1 MPTLI
6 GGRLRGESSSL
17 SFCVAS
23 NTSNADLTANSAWS
37 LQSRGAFQNAM
48 MQSPIY
54 LSIVPLLF
62 IILYILFISITVLIF
77 IRVKSL
83 IFDLF
88 VAVVL
93 SALAEPV
100 VYRLSKKLSRKLS
113 ALITVGVILIIIGA
127 TFFSI
132 IPIMVQEIYFLSSQ
146 LPTYFDNFIN
156 YLNVEGFAVS
166 SQSLDLEAQ
175 FNTLI
180 KDYGSTVGSGVVFAG
195 QGLLRTLG
203 HIFVIFFFTYYLI
216 SEGDG
221 WRIKLKESL
230 PNNVSSSIDQV
241 WTIGVSKAGGF
252 IVAKVILG
260 VLASIVLSVA
270 FLLIGLPSPIALGVS
285 AGILSQLI
293 PVVGTFL
300 GGLVPFIAS
309 ISLGTTTIFSTIL
322 VLLIYQVIENYF
334 ISPRVTKSTM
344 EIHPAIAVFSTLFG
358 AYTLGGVGAI
368 LALPVAATVQG
379 VLGTIISNRK

>member
-1 MPTLI
+1 MNLPK
-6 GGRLRGESSSL
+6 GETRQEL
-17 SFCVAS
+17 L
-23 NTSNADLTANSAWS
+23 N
-37 LQSRGAFQNAM
+37 RAF
-48 MQSPIY
+48 
-54 LSIVPLLF
+54 
-62 IILYILFISITVLIF
+62 LYILFISISVLIF
-77 IRVKSL
+77 LRVKSL
-83 IFDLF
+83 LFDLF

-93 SALAEPV
+93 AALAEPV
-100 VYRLSKKLSRKLS
+100 VYRLSKKVNRRVAAFIAVS
-113 ALITVGVILIIIGA
+113 LILVVIGA

-146 LPTYFDNFIN
+146 IPTYFDNFIN

-166 SQSLDLEAQ
+166 SQSLDLESQ
-175 FNTLI
+175 FNSLI
-180 KDYGSTVGSGVVFAG
+180 KDYGSTVGSSVVFAG

-203 HIFVIFFFTYYLI
+203 HIFIIFFFTYYLI

-221 WRIKLKESL
+221 WRVKLKESL
-230 PNNVSSSIDQV
+230 PGNVSNSIDQV

-252 IVAKVILG
+252 IVAKLILG
-260 VLASIVLSVA
+260 ILASIVLSVA
-270 FLLIGLPSPIALGVS
+270 FFLIGLPSPIALGVS

-309 ISLGTTTIFSTIL
+309 ISLGTTSMVSTVA
-322 VLLIYQVIENYF
+322 VLLFYQVVENYF

-344 EIHPAIAVFSTLFG
+344 EIHPAVAVFSTLFG

-379 VLGTIISNRK
+379 VLGIIIKNRKS

>member
-1 MPTLI
+1 VNLPK
-6 GGRLRGESSSL
+6 GETRQEL
-17 SFCVAS
+17 L
-23 NTSNADLTANSAWS
+23 N
-37 LQSRGAFQNAM
+37 RAFL
-48 MQSPIY
+48 Y
-54 LSIVPLLF
+54 VLL
-62 IILYILFISITVLIF
+62 ISISVLIF
-77 IRVKSL
+77 LRVKSL

-93 SALAEPV
+93 AALAEPV
-100 VYRLSKKLSRKLS
+100 VYRLSKKINRRAS
-113 ALITVGVILIIIGA
+113 AMIAVSLILLVIGA
-127 TFFSI
+127 TLFSI
-132 IPIMVQEIYFLSSQ
+132 IPIMVQELYFLSSQ
-146 LPTYFDNFIN
+146 IPTYFDNFIN

-166 SQSLDLEAQ
+166 SQSLDLESQ
-175 FNTLI
+175 FNSLI
-180 KDYGSTVGSGVVFAG
+180 KDYGSTVGTSVVFAG

-230 PNNVSSSIDQV
+230 PDSVSTSIDQV

-260 VLASIVLSVA
+260 VLASIVLSVS
-270 FLLIGLPSPIALGVS
+270 FLIIGLPSPIALGVA

-309 ISLGTTTIFSTIL
+309 ISLGTTAMIATIL
-322 VLLIYQVIENYF
+322 VLLVYQVIENYF
-334 ISPRVTKSTM
+334 VSPRVTKSTM

-379 VLGTIISNRK
+379 VIGTIVKNRKLI

>member
-1 MPTLI
+1 MNLPKGETRQELLNRAFLYVLI
-6 GGRLRGESSSL
+6 I
-17 SFCVAS
+17 
-23 NTSNADLTANSAWS
+23 
-37 LQSRGAFQNAM
+37 AF
-48 MQSPIY
+48 S
-54 LSIVPLLF
+54 
-62 IILYILFISITVLIF
+62 VLIF
-77 IRVKSL
+77 LRVKSL

-88 VAVVL
+88 VAIVL
-93 SALAEPV
+93 AALAEPV
-100 VYRLSKKLSRKLS
+100 VYRLTKKISRQS
-113 ALITVGVILIIIGA
+113 AALVAVSLILLVIGA
-127 TFFSI
+127 TLFSI

-146 LPTYFDNFIN
+146 MPTYFDNFIN

-166 SQSLDLEAQ
+166 SQSLDLESQ
-175 FNTLI
+175 FNSLI
-180 KDYGSTVGSGVVFAG
+180 KDYGSTVGSSVVFAG

-203 HIFVIFFFTYYLI
+203 HIFIIFFFTYYLI

-221 WRIKLKESL
+221 WRVKLKASL
-230 PNNVSSSIDQV
+230 PSNVSSSIDQV
-241 WTIGVSKAGGF
+241 WRIGVSKAGGF

-260 VLASIVLSVA
+260 VLASIVLSVS
-270 FLLIGLPSPIALGVS
+270 FLLIGLPSPIALGVA

-309 ISLGTTTIFSTIL
+309 ISLGTNAMIATVV
-322 VLLIYQVIENYF
+322 VLLAYQIIENYF

-379 VLGTIISNRK
+379 VIGTILKNRKDT

>member
-1 MPTLI
+1 MNLPK
-6 GGRLRGESSSL
+6 GETRQEL
-17 SFCVAS
+17 L
-23 NTSNADLTANSAWS
+23 N
-37 LQSRGAFQNAM
+37 RAFL
-48 MQSPIY
+48 Y
-54 LSIVPLLF
+54 VLL
-62 IILYILFISITVLIF
+62 ISISVLIF
-77 IRVKSL
+77 LRVKSL

-93 SALAEPV
+93 AALAEPV
-100 VYRLSKKLSRKLS
+100 VYRLSKKINRRAS
-113 ALITVGVILIIIGA
+113 AMIAVSLILLVIGA
-127 TFFSI
+127 TLFSI
-132 IPIMVQEIYFLSSQ
+132 IPIMVQELYFLSSQ
-146 LPTYFDNFIN
+146 IPTYFDNFIN

-166 SQSLDLEAQ
+166 SQSLDLESQ
-175 FNTLI
+175 FNSLI
-180 KDYGSTVGSGVVFAG
+180 KDYGSTVGSSVVFAG

-230 PNNVSSSIDQV
+230 PDSVSTSIDQV

-260 VLASIVLSVA
+260 VLASIVLSVS
-270 FLLIGLPSPIALGVS
+270 FLIIGLPSPIALGVA

-309 ISLGTTTIFSTIL
+309 ISLGTTAMIATVL
-322 VLLIYQVIENYF
+322 VLLIYQVVENYF
-334 ISPRVTKSTM
+334 VSPRVTKSTM

-379 VLGTIISNRK
+379 VIGTIVKNRKLI

>member
-1 MPTLI
+1 MNLPK
-6 GGRLRGESSSL
+6 GETRQEL
-17 SFCVAS
+17 L
-23 NTSNADLTANSAWS
+23 N
-37 LQSRGAFQNAM
+37 RAF
-48 MQSPIY
+48 IY
-54 LSIVPLLF
+54 IVL
-62 IILYILFISITVLIF
+62 ISISVLIF

-100 VYRLSKKLSRKLS
+100 VYRLSKKVGRRLA
-113 ALITVGVILIIIGA
+113 ALISVAVILLVIGA
-127 TFFSI
+127 AFFSI

-146 LPTYFDNFIN
+146 IPAYFDNFIGW
-156 YLNVEGFAVS
+156 LNVEGFSVS
-166 SQSLDLEAQ
+166 IQATDLETQ
-175 FNTLI
+175 FDTLI
-180 KDYGSTVGSGVVFAG
+180 KDYGSSVGSSVVFAG

-203 HIFVIFFFTYYLI
+203 HIFIIFFFTYYLI

-221 WRIKLKESL
+221 WRVKLKESL
-230 PNNVSSSIDQV
+230 PNNISTSIDQV

-252 IVAKVILG
+252 IVAKFILG

-309 ISLGTTTIFSTIL
+309 ISLGTTTIISTIL
-322 VLLIYQVIENYF
+322 VLSLIHI
-334 ISPRVTKSTM
+334 
-344 EIHPAIAVFSTLFG
+344 
-358 AYTLGGVGAI
+358 
-368 LALPVAATVQG
+368 
-379 VLGTIISNRK
+379 

>member
-1 MPTLI
+1 MNLPK
-6 GGRLRGESSSL
+6 GETRQEL
-17 SFCVAS
+17 L
-23 NTSNADLTANSAWS
+23 N
-37 LQSRGAFQNAM
+37 RAFL
-48 MQSPIY
+48 Y
-54 LSIVPLLF
+54 VLL
-62 IILYILFISITVLIF
+62 ISISVLILL
-77 IRVKSL
+77 RVKSL

-100 VYRLSKKLSRKLS
+100 VYRLSKKINRKAS
-113 ALITVGVILIIIGA
+113 ALVAVSVILLLISA
-127 TFFSI
+127 TLFSI

-156 YLNVEGFAVS
+156 YLNVEGFAIS
-166 SQSLDLEAQ
+166 SQSLDLETQ
-175 FNTLI
+175 FNSLI
-180 KDYGSTVGSGVVFAG
+180 KDYGSTVGSSVVFAG

-203 HIFVIFFFTYYLI
+203 HIFIIFFFTYYLI

-221 WRIKLKESL
+221 WRVKLKESL
-230 PNNVSSSIDQV
+230 PNSVSTSIDQV

-260 VLASIVLSVA
+260 VLASIVLSVS
-270 FLLIGLPSPIALGVS
+270 FLIIGLPSPIALGVA

-309 ISLGTTTIFSTIL
+309 ISLGTTAMVATVL
-322 VLLIYQVIENYF
+322 VLFIYQIVENYLV
-334 ISPRVTKSTM
+334 SPRVTKSTM
-344 EIHPAIAVFSTLFG
+344 EIHPAIAVFATLFG

-379 VLGTIISNRK
+379 VIGTVLKNRKEL

>member
-1 MPTLI
+1 MNLPK
-6 GGRLRGESSSL
+6 GETRQEL
-17 SFCVAS
+17 L
-23 NTSNADLTANSAWS
+23 N
-37 LQSRGAFQNAM
+37 RAFL
-48 MQSPIY
+48 Y
-54 LSIVPLLF
+54 VLL
-62 IILYILFISITVLIF
+62 ISISVLIF
-77 IRVKSL
+77 LRVKSL

-100 VYRLSKKLSRKLS
+100 VYRLSLKINRKAS
-113 ALITVGVILIIIGA
+113 ALVAVSLILLLIGA
-127 TFFSI
+127 TLFSI

-156 YLNVEGFAVS
+156 YLNVEGFAIS
-166 SQSLDLEAQ
+166 SQSLDLETQ
-175 FNTLI
+175 FNSLI
-180 KDYGSTVGSGVVFAG
+180 KDYGSTVGSSVVFAG

-203 HIFVIFFFTYYLI
+203 HIFIIFFFTYYLI

-230 PNNVSSSIDQV
+230 PNNVSTSIDQV

-260 VLASIVLSVA
+260 VLASIVLSVS
-270 FLLIGLPSPIALGVS
+270 FLIIGLPSPIALGVA

-309 ISLGTTTIFSTIL
+309 ISLGTTAMIATVM
-322 VLLIYQVIENYF
+322 VLFIYQIVENYLV
-334 ISPRVTKSTM
+334 SPRVTKSTM
-344 EIHPAIAVFSTLFG
+344 EIHPAIAVFATLFG

-379 VLGTIISNRK
+379 VIGTVVKNRKEL

>member
-1 MPTLI
+1 MNLPKGETRQELLNRAFLYVLI
-6 GGRLRGESSSL
+6 I
-17 SFCVAS
+17 
-23 NTSNADLTANSAWS
+23 
-37 LQSRGAFQNAM
+37 AF
-48 MQSPIY
+48 S
-54 LSIVPLLF
+54 
-62 IILYILFISITVLIF
+62 VLIF
-77 IRVKSL
+77 LRVKSL

-93 SALAEPV
+93 AALAEPV
-100 VYRLSKKLSRKLS
+100 VYRLTKKISRQS
-113 ALITVGVILIIIGA
+113 AALVAVSLILLVIGA
-127 TFFSI
+127 TLFSI

-146 LPTYFDNFIN
+146 MPTYFDNFIN

-166 SQSLDLEAQ
+166 SQSLDLENQ
-175 FNTLI
+175 FNSLI
-180 KDYGSTVGSGVVFAG
+180 KDYGSTVGSSVVFAG

-203 HIFVIFFFTYYLI
+203 HIFIIFFFTYYLI

-221 WRIKLKESL
+221 WRVKLKESL
-230 PNNVSSSIDQV
+230 PSNVSSSIDQV
-241 WTIGVSKAGGF
+241 WRIGVSKAGGF

-260 VLASIVLSVA
+260 VLASIVLSVS
-270 FLLIGLPSPIALGVS
+270 FLLIGLPSPIALGVA

-309 ISLGTTTIFSTIL
+309 ISLGTNAMIATVV
-322 VLLIYQVIENYF
+322 VLLVYQIIENYF

-379 VLGTIISNRK
+379 VIGTILKNRKDT

>member
-1 MPTLI
+1 MNLPK
-6 GGRLRGESSSL
+6 GETRQEL
-17 SFCVAS
+17 L
-23 NTSNADLTANSAWS
+23 N
-37 LQSRGAFQNAM
+37 RAFV
-48 MQSPIY
+48 Y
-54 LSIVPLLF
+54 VLL
-62 IILYILFISITVLIF
+62 ISISVLIF
-77 IRVKSL
+77 LRVKSL

-93 SALAEPV
+93 AALAEPV
-100 VYRLSKKLSRKLS
+100 VYRLSKKINRRAS
-113 ALITVGVILIIIGA
+113 AMIAVSLILLVIGA
-127 TFFSI
+127 TLFSI
-132 IPIMVQEIYFLSSQ
+132 IPIMVQELYFLSSQ
-146 LPTYFDNFIN
+146 IPTYFDNFIN

-166 SQSLDLEAQ
+166 SQSLDLESQ
-175 FNTLI
+175 FNSLI
-180 KDYGSTVGSGVVFAG
+180 KDYGSTVGSSVVFAG

-230 PNNVSSSIDQV
+230 PDGVSTSIDQV
-241 WTIGVSKAGGF
+241 WSIGVSKASGF

-260 VLASIVLSVA
+260 ILASIVLSVS
-270 FLLIGLPSPIALGVS
+270 FLIIGLPSPIALGVA

-309 ISLGTTTIFSTIL
+309 ISLGTTAMISTVL

-334 ISPRVTKSTM
+334 VSPKVTKSTM

-379 VLGTIISNRK
+379 VIGTIVKNRKLI

>member
-1 MPTLI
+1 VNLPK
-6 GGRLRGESSSL
+6 GETRQEL
-17 SFCVAS
+17 L
-23 NTSNADLTANSAWS
+23 N
-37 LQSRGAFQNAM
+37 RAF
-48 MQSPIY
+48 
-54 LSIVPLLF
+54 
-62 IILYILFISITVLIF
+62 LYVLFISISVLIF
-77 IRVKSL
+77 LRVKSL

-100 VYRLSKKLSRKLS
+100 VYRLSQKINRRAS
-113 ALITVGVILIIIGA
+113 AMVAVSVILLLIGA
-127 TFFSI
+127 ILFSI

-166 SQSLDLEAQ
+166 SQSLDLETQ

-180 KDYGSTVGSGVVFAG
+180 KDYGSTVGSSVVFAG

-203 HIFVIFFFTYYLI
+203 HIFIIFFFTYYLI

-221 WRIKLKESL
+221 WRVKLKESL
-230 PNNVSSSIDQV
+230 PDKVSSSIDQV

-260 VLASIVLSVA
+260 VLASIVLSLS
-270 FLLIGLPSPIALGVS
+270 FLIIGLPSPLALGVA

-300 GGLVPFIAS
+300 GGLVPFITS
-309 ISLGTTTIFSTIL
+309 ISLGTTAMIATVL
-322 VLLIYQVIENYF
+322 VLFIYQIVENYF
-334 ISPRVTKSTM
+334 ISPRITKSTM
-344 EIHPAIAVFSTLFG
+344 EIHPAIAVFSTIFG

-379 VLGTIISNRK
+379 VIGTILTNRKDI

>member
-1 MPTLI
+1 MNLPK
-6 GGRLRGESSSL
+6 GETRQEL
-17 SFCVAS
+17 LNRTF
-23 NTSNADLTANSAWS
+23 
-37 LQSRGAFQNAM
+37 
-48 MQSPIY
+48 IY
-54 LSIVPLLF
+54 IVL
-62 IILYILFISITVLIF
+62 ISISVLVF

-88 VAVVL
+88 VAIVL

-100 VYRLSKKLSRKLS
+100 VYRLSKRVGRKLA
-113 ALITVGVILIIIGA
+113 ALISVAVILLVIGA
-127 TFFSI
+127 AFFSI

-146 LPTYFDNFIN
+146 IPAYFDNFIGW
-156 YLNVEGFAVS
+156 LNVEGFSVS
-166 SQSLDLEAQ
+166 IQATDLETQ
-175 FNTLI
+175 FDTLI
-180 KDYGSTVGSGVVFAG
+180 KDYGSTVGSSVVFAG

-203 HIFVIFFFTYYLI
+203 HIFIIFFFTYYLI

-221 WRIKLKESL
+221 WRVKLKESM
-230 PNNVSSSIDQV
+230 PNNISTSIDQV

-252 IVAKVILG
+252 IVAKFILG

-309 ISLGTTTIFSTIL
+309 ISLGTSTIISTIL
-322 VLLIYQVIENYF
+322 VLSIYQVIENYF

-379 VLGTIISNRK
+379 VIGTIISNRK

>member
-1 MPTLI
+1 MNLPK
-6 GGRLRGESSSL
+6 GETRQEL
-17 SFCVAS
+17 LNRTF
-23 NTSNADLTANSAWS
+23 
-37 LQSRGAFQNAM
+37 
-48 MQSPIY
+48 IY
-54 LSIVPLLF
+54 LVL
-62 IILYILFISITVLIF
+62 ISISVIVF

-88 VAVVL
+88 VAIVL

-100 VYRLSKKLSRKLS
+100 VYRLSKRVGRKLA
-113 ALITVGVILIIIGA
+113 ALISVAVILLVIGA
-127 TFFSI
+127 AFFSI

-146 LPTYFDNFIN
+146 IPSYFDNFIGW
-156 YLNVEGFAVS
+156 LNVEGFSVS
-166 SQSLDLEAQ
+166 IQATDLETQ
-175 FNTLI
+175 FDTLI
-180 KDYGSTVGSGVVFAG
+180 KDYGSTVGSSVVFAG

-203 HIFVIFFFTYYLI
+203 HIFIIFFFTYYLI

-221 WRIKLKESL
+221 WRVKLKESM
-230 PNNVSSSIDQV
+230 PNRISKSIDQV

-252 IVAKVILG
+252 IVAKFILG

-309 ISLGTTTIFSTIL
+309 ISLGTTTIISTIL
-322 VLLIYQVIENYF
+322 VLSIYQVIENYF

-379 VLGTIISNRK
+379 VIGTIISNRK

>member
-1 MPTLI
+1 MNLPK
-6 GGRLRGESSSL
+6 GETRQEL
-17 SFCVAS
+17 L
-23 NTSNADLTANSAWS
+23 N
-37 LQSRGAFQNAM
+37 RAF
-48 MQSPIY
+48 
-54 LSIVPLLF
+54 
-62 IILYILFISITVLIF
+62 LYVVLISISVLIF
-77 IRVKSL
+77 LRVKSL

-88 VAVVL
+88 VAIVL
-93 SALAEPV
+93 AALAEPV
-100 VYRLSKKLSRKLS
+100 VYRLSQKINRRAS
-113 ALITVGVILIIIGA
+113 AMVAVSLILLVIGA
-127 TFFSI
+127 TLFSI
-132 IPIMVQEIYFLSSQ
+132 IPIMVQELYFLSSQ
-146 LPTYFDNFIN
+146 IPTYFDNFIN

-166 SQSLDLEAQ
+166 SQSLDLESQ
-175 FNTLI
+175 FNSLI
-180 KDYGSTVGSGVVFAG
+180 KDYGSTVGSSVVFAG

-203 HIFVIFFFTYYLI
+203 HIFIIFFFTYYLI

-221 WRIKLKESL
+221 WRVKLKESL
-230 PNNVSSSIDQV
+230 PENLSNSIDQV

-252 IVAKVILG
+252 IVAKFILG
-260 VLASIVLSVA
+260 ILASIVLSLA

-309 ISLGTTTIFSTIL
+309 ISLGTTSMIATVG

-344 EIHPAIAVFSTLFG
+344 EIHPAVAVFSTLFG

-379 VLGTIISNRK
+379 VLGIILNNRKN

>member
-1 MPTLI
+1 MNLPKGETRQELLNRAFLYVLI
-6 GGRLRGESSSL
+6 I
-17 SFCVAS
+17 
-23 NTSNADLTANSAWS
+23 
-37 LQSRGAFQNAM
+37 AF
-48 MQSPIY
+48 S
-54 LSIVPLLF
+54 
-62 IILYILFISITVLIF
+62 VLIF
-77 IRVKSL
+77 LRVKSL

-93 SALAEPV
+93 AALAEPV
-100 VYRLSKKLSRKLS
+100 VYRLSKKINRQG
-113 ALITVGVILIIIGA
+113 AAMVTVVVILLVIGA

-132 IPIMVQEIYFLSSQ
+132 IPIMVQEIYILSSQ
-146 LPTYFDNFIN
+146 MPTYFDNFIN

-166 SQSLDLEAQ
+166 SQSLDLESQ
-175 FNTLI
+175 FNSLI

-203 HIFVIFFFTYYLI
+203 HIFIIFFFTYYLI

-230 PNNVSSSIDQV
+230 PSNVSSSIDQV

-260 VLASIVLSVA
+260 VLASIVLSVS
-270 FLLIGLPSPIALGVS
+270 FLLIGLPSPIALGVA

-309 ISLGTTTIFSTIL
+309 ISLGTNAMIATVV
-322 VLLIYQVIENYF
+322 VLLAYQIIENYF

-379 VLGTIISNRK
+379 VIGTILKNRKET

>member
-1 MPTLI
+1 MNLPK
-6 GGRLRGESSSL
+6 GETRQEL
-17 SFCVAS
+17 L
-23 NTSNADLTANSAWS
+23 N
-37 LQSRGAFQNAM
+37 RAF
-48 MQSPIY
+48 
-54 LSIVPLLF
+54 
-62 IILYILFISITVLIF
+62 LYVLFISISVLIF
-77 IRVKSL
+77 LRVKSL

-100 VYRLSKKLSRKLS
+100 VYRLSKKINRRAS
-113 ALITVGVILIIIGA
+113 AMVAVSVILLLIGA
-127 TFFSI
+127 TLFSI

-166 SQSLDLEAQ
+166 SQSLDLETQ

-180 KDYGSTVGSGVVFAG
+180 KDYGSTVGSSVVFAG

-203 HIFVIFFFTYYLI
+203 HIFIIFFFTYYLI

-221 WRIKLKESL
+221 WRVKLKESL
-230 PNNVSSSIDQV
+230 PDKVSSSIDQV

-260 VLASIVLSVA
+260 VLASIVLSLS
-270 FLLIGLPSPIALGVS
+270 FLIIGLPSPIALGVA

-309 ISLGTTTIFSTIL
+309 ISLGTTAMIATVL
-322 VLLIYQVIENYF
+322 VLFIYQIVENYF

-344 EIHPAIAVFSTLFG
+344 EIHPAIAVFSTIFG

-379 VLGTIISNRK
+379 VIGTILTNRKDI

>member
-1 MPTLI
+1 MNLPK
-6 GGRLRGESSSL
+6 GETRQEL
-17 SFCVAS
+17 L
-23 NTSNADLTANSAWS
+23 N
-37 LQSRGAFQNAM
+37 RAF
-48 MQSPIY
+48 
-54 LSIVPLLF
+54 
-62 IILYILFISITVLIF
+62 LYVLFISISVLIF
-77 IRVKSL
+77 LRVKSL

-100 VYRLSKKLSRKLS
+100 VYRLSQKINRRAS
-113 ALITVGVILIIIGA
+113 AMVAVSVILLLIGA
-127 TFFSI
+127 TLFSI
-132 IPIMVQEIYFLSSQ
+132 IPIMVQELYFLSSQ

-166 SQSLDLEAQ
+166 SQSLDLETQ

-180 KDYGSTVGSGVVFAG
+180 KDYGSTVGSSVVFAG

-203 HIFVIFFFTYYLI
+203 HIFIIFFFTYYLI

-221 WRIKLKESL
+221 WRVKLKESL
-230 PNNVSSSIDQV
+230 PDKVSSSIDQV

-260 VLASIVLSVA
+260 VLASIVLSLS
-270 FLLIGLPSPIALGVS
+270 FLIIGLPSPIALGVA

-309 ISLGTTTIFSTIL
+309 ISLGTTAMIATVL
-322 VLLIYQVIENYF
+322 VLFIYQIVENYF

-344 EIHPAIAVFSTLFG
+344 EIHPAIAVFSTIFG

-379 VLGTIISNRK
+379 VIGTILTNRKDI

>member
-1 MPTLI
+1 MNLPK
-6 GGRLRGESSSL
+6 GETRQEL
-17 SFCVAS
+17 L
-23 NTSNADLTANSAWS
+23 N
-37 LQSRGAFQNAM
+37 RAF
-48 MQSPIY
+48 
-54 LSIVPLLF
+54 
-62 IILYILFISITVLIF
+62 LYVLFISISVLIF
-77 IRVKSL
+77 LKVKSL

-100 VYRLSKKLSRKLS
+100 VYRLSQKINRRAS
-113 ALITVGVILIIIGA
+113 AMVAVSVILLLIGA
-127 TFFSI
+127 ILFSI

-166 SQSLDLEAQ
+166 SQSLDLETQ

-180 KDYGSTVGSGVVFAG
+180 KDYGSTVGSSVVFAG

-203 HIFVIFFFTYYLI
+203 HIFIIFFFTYYLI

-221 WRIKLKESL
+221 WRVKLKESL
-230 PNNVSSSIDQV
+230 PDKVSSSIDQV

-260 VLASIVLSVA
+260 VLASIVLSLS
-270 FLLIGLPSPIALGVS
+270 FLIIGLPSPIALGVA

-309 ISLGTTTIFSTIL
+309 ISLGTTAMIATVL
-322 VLLIYQVIENYF
+322 VLFIYQIVENYF

-344 EIHPAIAVFSTLFG
+344 EIHPAIAVFSTIFG

-379 VLGTIISNRK
+379 VIGTILTNRKDI

>member
-1 MPTLI
+1 MNLPK
-6 GGRLRGESSSL
+6 GETRQEL
-17 SFCVAS
+17 L
-23 NTSNADLTANSAWS
+23 N
-37 LQSRGAFQNAM
+37 RAFL
-48 MQSPIY
+48 Y
-54 LSIVPLLF
+54 VLL
-62 IILYILFISITVLIF
+62 ISISVLIF
-77 IRVKSL
+77 LRVKSL

-100 VYRLSKKLSRKLS
+100 VYRLSKKINRKAS
-113 ALITVGVILIIIGA
+113 ALVAVSVILLLIGA
-127 TFFSI
+127 TLFSI

-156 YLNVEGFAVS
+156 YLNVEGFAIS
-166 SQSLDLEAQ
+166 SQSLDLETQ
-175 FNTLI
+175 FNSLI
-180 KDYGSTVGSGVVFAG
+180 KDYGSTVGSSVVFAG

-203 HIFVIFFFTYYLI
+203 HIFIIFFFTYYLI

-230 PNNVSSSIDQV
+230 PNNVSTSIDQV

-260 VLASIVLSVA
+260 VLASIVLSVS
-270 FLLIGLPSPIALGVS
+270 FLIIGLPSPIALGVA

-309 ISLGTTTIFSTIL
+309 ISLGTTAMVATVL
-322 VLLIYQVIENYF
+322 VLFIYQIVENYLV
-334 ISPRVTKSTM
+334 SPRVTKSTM
-344 EIHPAIAVFSTLFG
+344 EIHPAIAVFATLFG

-379 VLGTIISNRK
+379 VIGTVLKNRKEL

>member
-1 MPTLI
+1 MNLPK
-6 GGRLRGESSSL
+6 GETRQEL
-17 SFCVAS
+17 L
-23 NTSNADLTANSAWS
+23 N
-37 LQSRGAFQNAM
+37 RAFL
-48 MQSPIY
+48 Y
-54 LSIVPLLF
+54 VLL
-62 IILYILFISITVLIF
+62 ISISVFVFL
-77 IRVKSL
+77 RVKSL

-93 SALAEPV
+93 AALAEPV
-100 VYRLSKKLSRKLS
+100 VYRLSKKINRRAS
-113 ALITVGVILIIIGA
+113 AMIAVSLILLVIAA
-127 TFFSI
+127 TIFSI
-132 IPIMVQEIYFLSSQ
+132 IPIMVQELYFLSSQ
-146 LPTYFDNFIN
+146 IPTYFDNFIN

-166 SQSLDLEAQ
+166 SQSLDLESQ
-175 FNTLI
+175 FNSLI
-180 KDYGSTVGSGVVFAG
+180 KDYGSTVGSSVVFAG

-221 WRIKLKESL
+221 WRIKLKESM
-230 PNNVSSSIDQV
+230 PDSVSTSIDQV

-260 VLASIVLSVA
+260 VLASIVLSVS
-270 FLLIGLPSPIALGVS
+270 FLIIGLPSPIALGVS

-309 ISLGTTTIFSTIL
+309 ISLGTTAMIATIL
-322 VLLIYQVIENYF
+322 VLLVYQVIENYF
-334 ISPRVTKSTM
+334 VSPRVTKSTM

-379 VLGTIISNRK
+379 VIGTIVKNRKLI

>member
-1 MPTLI
+1 MNLPK
-6 GGRLRGESSSL
+6 GETRQEL
-17 SFCVAS
+17 L
-23 NTSNADLTANSAWS
+23 N
-37 LQSRGAFQNAM
+37 RAF
-48 MQSPIY
+48 
-54 LSIVPLLF
+54 
-62 IILYILFISITVLIF
+62 LYVLFISISVLIF
-77 IRVKSL
+77 LRVKSL

-100 VYRLSKKLSRKLS
+100 VYRLSQKINRRAS
-113 ALITVGVILIIIGA
+113 AMVAVSVILLLIGA
-127 TFFSI
+127 TLFSI
-132 IPIMVQEIYFLSSQ
+132 IPIMVQELYFLSSQ

-166 SQSLDLEAQ
+166 SQSLDLETQ

-180 KDYGSTVGSGVVFAG
+180 KDYGSTVGSSVVFAG

-203 HIFVIFFFTYYLI
+203 HIFIIFFFTYYLI

-221 WRIKLKESL
+221 WRVKLKESL
-230 PNNVSSSIDQV
+230 PDKVSSSIDQV

-260 VLASIVLSVA
+260 VLASIVLSLS
-270 FLLIGLPSPIALGVS
+270 FLIIGLPSPLALGVA

-300 GGLVPFIAS
+300 GGLVPFITS
-309 ISLGTTTIFSTIL
+309 ISLGTTAMIATVL
-322 VLLIYQVIENYF
+322 VLFIYQIVENYF

-344 EIHPAIAVFSTLFG
+344 EIHPAIAVFSTIFG

-379 VLGTIISNRK
+379 VIGTILTNRKDI

>member
-1 MPTLI
+1 MNLPK
-6 GGRLRGESSSL
+6 GETRQEL
-17 SFCVAS
+17 L
-23 NTSNADLTANSAWS
+23 N
-37 LQSRGAFQNAM
+37 RAF
-48 MQSPIY
+48 
-54 LSIVPLLF
+54 
-62 IILYILFISITVLIF
+62 LYVVLISISVLIF
-77 IRVKSL
+77 LRVKSL

-93 SALAEPV
+93 AALAEPV
-100 VYRLSKKLSRKLS
+100 VYRLSQKINRKAS
-113 ALITVGVILIIIGA
+113 AMVAVSLILLVIGA
-127 TFFSI
+127 TLFSI
-132 IPIMVQEIYFLSSQ
+132 IPIMVQELYFLSSQ
-146 LPTYFDNFIN
+146 IPAYFDNFIN

-166 SQSLDLEAQ
+166 SQSLDLESQ
-175 FNTLI
+175 FNSLI
-180 KDYGSTVGSGVVFAG
+180 KDYGSTVGSSVVFAG

-230 PNNVSSSIDQV
+230 PDTVSTSIDQV

-260 VLASIVLSVA
+260 VLASVVLSVS
-270 FLLIGLPSPIALGVS
+270 FLIIGLPSPIALGVA

-309 ISLGTTTIFSTIL
+309 ISLGTTAMIATVL
-322 VLLIYQVIENYF
+322 VLLVYQVVENYF
-334 ISPRVTKSTM
+334 VSPRVTKSTM

-379 VLGTIISNRK
+379 VLGTIVKNRREI

>member
-1 MPTLI
+1 VNFPKGETRQELLNRAFLYVLI
-6 GGRLRGESSSL
+6 I
-17 SFCVAS
+17 
-23 NTSNADLTANSAWS
+23 
-37 LQSRGAFQNAM
+37 AF
-48 MQSPIY
+48 S
-54 LSIVPLLF
+54 
-62 IILYILFISITVLIF
+62 VLIF
-77 IRVKSL
+77 LRVKSL

-100 VYRLSKKLSRKLS
+100 VYRLTKKISRQS
-113 ALITVGVILIIIGA
+113 AALVAVSLILLVISA
-127 TFFSI
+127 TLFSI

-146 LPTYFDNFIN
+146 MPTYFDNFIN

-166 SQSLDLEAQ
+166 SQSLDLENQ
-175 FNTLI
+175 FNSLI
-180 KDYGSTVGSGVVFAG
+180 KDYGSTVGSSVVFAG

-203 HIFVIFFFTYYLI
+203 HIFIIFFFTYYLI

-221 WRIKLKESL
+221 WRVKLKESL
-230 PNNVSSSIDQV
+230 PSNISSSIDQV
-241 WTIGVSKAGGF
+241 WRIGVSKAGGF

-260 VLASIVLSVA
+260 VLASIVLSVS
-270 FLLIGLPSPIALGVS
+270 FLLIGLPSPIALGVA

-309 ISLGTTTIFSTIL
+309 ISLGTNAMIATVV
-322 VLLIYQVIENYF
+322 VLLAYQIIENYF

-379 VLGTIISNRK
+379 VIGTILKNRKDT

>member
-1 MPTLI
+1 MNLPK
-6 GGRLRGESSSL
+6 GESRQEPL
-17 SFCVAS
+17 
-23 NTSNADLTANSAWS
+23 N
-37 LQSRGAFQNAM
+37 RAF
-48 MQSPIY
+48 
-54 LSIVPLLF
+54 
-62 IILYILFISITVLIF
+62 LYVLAIAFSVLIF
-77 IRVKSL
+77 LRVKSL

-88 VAVVL
+88 VAIVL
-93 SALAEPV
+93 SVLAEPV
-100 VYRLSKKLSRKLS
+100 VYRLSKKINRQGA
-113 ALITVGVILIIIGA
+113 ALVAVLLILLVIGA
-127 TFFSI
+127 TLFSI

-146 LPTYFDNFIN
+146 MPTYFDNFIN

-166 SQSLDLEAQ
+166 SQSLDLENQ
-175 FNTLI
+175 FNSLI
-180 KDYGSTVGSGVVFAG
+180 KDYGSTVGSSVVFAG

-203 HIFVIFFFTYYLI
+203 HIFIIFFFTYYLI

-230 PNNVSSSIDQV
+230 PSNISTSIDQV
-241 WTIGVSKAGGF
+241 WRIGVSKAGGF

-260 VLASIVLSVA
+260 VLASIVLSVS
-270 FLLIGLPSPIALGVS
+270 FLFIGLPSPIALGVA

-309 ISLGTTTIFSTIL
+309 ISLGTNAMIATVV
-322 VLLIYQVIENYF
+322 VLLVYQIIENYF

-379 VLGTIISNRK
+379 VIGTILKNRKEN

>member
-1 MPTLI
+1 MNLPK
-6 GGRLRGESSSL
+6 GETRQEL
-17 SFCVAS
+17 L
-23 NTSNADLTANSAWS
+23 N
-37 LQSRGAFQNAM
+37 RAF
-48 MQSPIY
+48 
-54 LSIVPLLF
+54 
-62 IILYILFISITVLIF
+62 LYVLFISISVLIF
-77 IRVKSL
+77 LRVKSL

-100 VYRLSKKLSRKLS
+100 VYRLSLKINRRAS
-113 ALITVGVILIIIGA
+113 AMVAVSVILLLIGA
-127 TFFSI
+127 TLFSI

-166 SQSLDLEAQ
+166 SQSLDLETQ

-180 KDYGSTVGSGVVFAG
+180 KDYGSTVGSSVVFAG

-203 HIFVIFFFTYYLI
+203 HIFIIFFFTYYLI

-221 WRIKLKESL
+221 WRVKLKESL
-230 PNNVSSSIDQV
+230 PDKVSSSIDQV

-260 VLASIVLSVA
+260 VLASIVLSLS
-270 FLLIGLPSPIALGVS
+270 FLIIGLPSPIALGVA

-309 ISLGTTTIFSTIL
+309 ISLGTTAMIATVL
-322 VLLIYQVIENYF
+322 VLFIYQIVENYF
-334 ISPRVTKSTM
+334 ISPRVTRSTM
-344 EIHPAIAVFSTLFG
+344 EIHPAIAVFSTIFG

-379 VLGTIISNRK
+379 VIGTILTNRKDI

>member
-1 MPTLI
+1 MNLPK
-6 GGRLRGESSSL
+6 GETRQEL
-17 SFCVAS
+17 L
-23 NTSNADLTANSAWS
+23 N
-37 LQSRGAFQNAM
+37 RAF
-48 MQSPIY
+48 IY
-54 LSIVPLLF
+54 IVL
-62 IILYILFISITVLIF
+62 ISISVLIF

-100 VYRLSKKLSRKLS
+100 VYRLSKKVGRRLA
-113 ALITVGVILIIIGA
+113 ALISVAVILLVIGA
-127 TFFSI
+127 AFFSI

-146 LPTYFDNFIN
+146 IPAYFENLSGW
-156 YLNVEGFAVS
+156 LNVEGFSVS
-166 SQSLDLEAQ
+166 IQATDLETQ
-175 FNTLI
+175 FDTLI
-180 KDYGSTVGSGVVFAG
+180 KDYGSSVGSSVVFAG

-203 HIFVIFFFTYYLI
+203 HIFIIFFFTYYLI

-221 WRIKLKESL
+221 WRVKLKESL
-230 PNNVSSSIDQV
+230 PNNISTSIDQV

-252 IVAKVILG
+252 IVAKFILG

-309 ISLGTTTIFSTIL
+309 ISLGTTTIISTIL
-322 VLLIYQVIENYF
+322 VLSIYQVIENYF

-379 VLGTIISNRK
+379 VIGTIISNRK

>member
-1 MPTLI
+1 MNLPK
-6 GGRLRGESSSL
+6 GETRQEL
-17 SFCVAS
+17 LNRTF
-23 NTSNADLTANSAWS
+23 
-37 LQSRGAFQNAM
+37 
-48 MQSPIY
+48 IY
-54 LSIVPLLF
+54 LVL
-62 IILYILFISITVLIF
+62 ISISVIVF

-88 VAVVL
+88 VAIVL

-100 VYRLSKKLSRKLS
+100 VYRLSKRVGRKLA
-113 ALITVGVILIIIGA
+113 ALISVAVILLVIGA
-127 TFFSI
+127 AFFSI

-146 LPTYFDNFIN
+146 IPSYFDNFIGW
-156 YLNVEGFAVS
+156 LNVEGFSVS
-166 SQSLDLEAQ
+166 IQATDLETQ
-175 FNTLI
+175 FDTLI
-180 KDYGSTVGSGVVFAG
+180 KDYGSTVGSSVVFAG

-203 HIFVIFFFTYYLI
+203 HIFIIFFFTYYLI

-221 WRIKLKESL
+221 WRVKLKESM
-230 PNNVSSSIDQV
+230 PNRISTSIDQV

-252 IVAKVILG
+252 IVAKFILG

-309 ISLGTTTIFSTIL
+309 ISLGTTTIISTIL
-322 VLLIYQVIENYF
+322 VLSVYQVIENYF

-379 VLGTIISNRK
+379 VIGTIISNRK

>member
-1 MPTLI
+1 MNLPK
-6 GGRLRGESSSL
+6 GETRQEL
-17 SFCVAS
+17 L
-23 NTSNADLTANSAWS
+23 N
-37 LQSRGAFQNAM
+37 RAF
-48 MQSPIY
+48 
-54 LSIVPLLF
+54 
-62 IILYILFISITVLIF
+62 LYVLFISISVLIF
-77 IRVKSL
+77 LRVKSL

-100 VYRLSKKLSRKLS
+100 VYRLSLKINRRAS
-113 ALITVGVILIIIGA
+113 AMVAVSVILLLIGA
-127 TFFSI
+127 TLFSI

-166 SQSLDLEAQ
+166 SQSLDLETQ

-180 KDYGSTVGSGVVFAG
+180 KDYGSTVGSSVVFAG

-203 HIFVIFFFTYYLI
+203 HIFIIFFFTYYLI

-221 WRIKLKESL
+221 WRVKLKESL
-230 PNNVSSSIDQV
+230 PDKVSSSIDQV

-260 VLASIVLSVA
+260 VLASIVLSLS
-270 FLLIGLPSPIALGVS
+270 FLIIGLPSPIALGVA

-309 ISLGTTTIFSTIL
+309 ISLGTTAMIATVL
-322 VLLIYQVIENYF
+322 VLFIYQIVENYF
-334 ISPRVTKSTM
+334 T
-344 EIHPAIAVFSTLFG
+344 
-358 AYTLGGVGAI
+358 
-368 LALPVAATVQG
+368 
-379 VLGTIISNRK
+379 

>member
-1 MPTLI
+1 MNLPK
-6 GGRLRGESSSL
+6 GETRQEL
-17 SFCVAS
+17 L
-23 NTSNADLTANSAWS
+23 N
-37 LQSRGAFQNAM
+37 RAFL
-48 MQSPIY
+48 Y
-54 LSIVPLLF
+54 VLL
-62 IILYILFISITVLIF
+62 ISISVLIF
-77 IRVKSL
+77 LRVKSL

-100 VYRLSKKLSRKLS
+100 VYRLSLKINRRAS
-113 ALITVGVILIIIGA
+113 AMVAVSVILLLIGA
-127 TFFSI
+127 TLFSI

-166 SQSLDLEAQ
+166 SQSLDLETQ

-180 KDYGSTVGSGVVFAG
+180 KDYGSTVGSSVVFAG

-203 HIFVIFFFTYYLI
+203 HIFIIFFFTYYLI

-221 WRIKLKESL
+221 WRVKLKESL
-230 PNNVSSSIDQV
+230 PDKVSSSIDQV

-260 VLASIVLSVA
+260 VLASIVLSLS
-270 FLLIGLPSPIALGVS
+270 FLIIGLPSPIALGVA

-309 ISLGTTTIFSTIL
+309 ISLGTTAMIATVL
-322 VLLIYQVIENYF
+322 VLFIYQIVENYF

-344 EIHPAIAVFSTLFG
+344 EIHPAIAVFSTIFG

-379 VLGTIISNRK
+379 VIGTILTNRKDI

>member
-1 MPTLI
+1 MNLPK
-6 GGRLRGESSSL
+6 GETRQEL
-17 SFCVAS
+17 L
-23 NTSNADLTANSAWS
+23 N
-37 LQSRGAFQNAM
+37 RAFL
-48 MQSPIY
+48 Y
-54 LSIVPLLF
+54 VLF
-62 IILYILFISITVLIF
+62 IAISVLIF
-77 IRVKSL
+77 LRVKSL
-83 IFDLF
+83 LFDLF

-93 SALAEPV
+93 AALAEPV
-100 VYRLSKKLSRKLS
+100 VYRLSKKVNRKVS
-113 ALITVGVILIIIGA
+113 AFIAVSMILLVIGA

-146 LPTYFDNFIN
+146 IPTYFDNFIT

-166 SQSLDLEAQ
+166 SQSLDLESQ
-175 FNTLI
+175 FNSLI
-180 KDYGSTVGSGVVFAG
+180 KDYGSTVGSSVVFAG

-203 HIFVIFFFTYYLI
+203 HIFIIFFFTYYLI

-221 WRIKLKESL
+221 WRVKLKESL
-230 PNNVSSSIDQV
+230 PENLSNSIDQV
-241 WTIGVSKAGGF
+241 WTNGVSKAGGF
-252 IVAKVILG
+252 IVAKFILG
-260 VLASIVLSVA
+260 ILASIVLSLA

-309 ISLGTTTIFSTIL
+309 ISLGTTSMIATVG

-334 ISPRVTKSTM
+334 ISPKVTKSTM
-344 EIHPAIAVFSTLFG
+344 EIHPAVAVFSTLFG

-379 VLGTIISNRK
+379 VIGIILKNRKN

>member
-1 MPTLI
+1 MNLPK
-6 GGRLRGESSSL
+6 GETRQEL
-17 SFCVAS
+17 L
-23 NTSNADLTANSAWS
+23 N
-37 LQSRGAFQNAM
+37 RAF
-48 MQSPIY
+48 
-54 LSIVPLLF
+54 
-62 IILYILFISITVLIF
+62 LYVLFISISVLIF
-77 IRVKSL
+77 LRVKSL

-100 VYRLSKKLSRKLS
+100 VYRLSQKINRRAS
-113 ALITVGVILIIIGA
+113 AMVAVSVILLLIGA
-127 TFFSI
+127 TLFSI

-146 LPTYFDNFIN
+146 FPTYFDNFIN

-166 SQSLDLEAQ
+166 SQSLDLETQ

-180 KDYGSTVGSGVVFAG
+180 KDYGSTVGSSVVFAG

-203 HIFVIFFFTYYLI
+203 HIFIIFFFTYYLI

-221 WRIKLKESL
+221 WRVKLKESL
-230 PNNVSSSIDQV
+230 PDKVSSSIDQV

-260 VLASIVLSVA
+260 VLASIVLSLS
-270 FLLIGLPSPIALGVS
+270 FLIIGLPSPLALGVA

-300 GGLVPFIAS
+300 GGLVPFITS
-309 ISLGTTTIFSTIL
+309 ISLGTTAMIATVL
-322 VLLIYQVIENYF
+322 VLFIYQIVENYF

-344 EIHPAIAVFSTLFG
+344 EIHPAIAVFSTIFG

-379 VLGTIISNRK
+379 VIGTILTNRKDI